1 MSIPRQFAA
10 GDPVWYDRALPTL
23 EDFDGDEAAFDQA
36 MADYVTLQNGPQ
48 LADVPNFGIPE
59 QQVFNHQTGQYET
72 RGGMPKRFEGMSQGE
87 FAANQLNSRFSN
99 IQKKQASGMYSPDQR
114 RSDLMALQSRAQIRP
129 EEMQQAYNATRADG
143 TAVLADPV
151 LTYLESLG
159 FAPTGDF
166 NWAPPPTGQTPEEI
180 AANRD
185 AARAASGVDIR
196 AAQVAAQR
204 AAAQPDSP
212 FGPEDTWTV
221 LPDGRKVNGVGDV
234 WEVGQP
240 RPNPTAAQPNY
251 VAMVTGEGGVPALS
265 LEDIINNGVDVP
277 VDPWFNRDDVTPESL
292 GFDPSS
298 WAPPGAT
305 PALTPEQIAELAANF
320 GFDPN
325 DPVQMQEALIRLRLS
340 SSPGLIG
347 Y

>member
-129 EEMQQAYNATRADG
+129 EEMQQAYNAIRADG
-143 TAVLADPV
+143 SPVLADPV
-151 LTYLESLG
+151 LAWMEDILG
-159 FAPTGDF
+159 FAPGENA
-166 NWAPPPTGQTPEEI
+166 NWSPPPP
-180 AANRD
+180 
-185 AARAASGVDIR
+185 
-196 AAQVAAQR
+196 
-204 AAAQPDSP
+204 PDPNTVEYPGGPSP

-221 LPDGRKVNGVGDV
+221 QPDGSLVNQNGDV
-234 WEVGQP
+234 WIPGGGSLL
-240 RPNPTAAQPNY
+240 PNSNLGAPNMQQAAGISDPAALY
-251 VAMVTGEGGVPALS
+251 ASLTGGVPGAPLLPYDGPIPDGLPAS
-265 LEDIINNGVDVP
+265 SGPAPEM
-277 VDPWFNRDDVTPESL
+277 TPEE
-292 GFDPSS
+292 
-298 WAPPGAT
+298 WQ
-305 PALTPEQIAELAANF
+305 ALLVSMGI
-320 GFDPN
+320 DPN
-325 DPVQMQEALIRLRLS
+325 DAAAAARMMFTRQFG
-340 SSPGLIG
+340 GLGG

>member
-10 GDPVWYDRALPTL
+10 GDPIWYDRNLPTL

-143 TAVLADPV
+143 TAVLVDPV

-159 FAPTGDF
+159 FAPTGDY
-166 NWAPPPTGQTPEEI
+166 NWIQPVTEQTPEEI

-185 AARAASGVDIR
+185 AARAQLGVDER
-196 AAQVAAQR
+196 AAEI
-204 AAAQPDSP
+204 AAA
-212 FGPEDTWTV
+212 
-221 LPDGRKVNGVGDV
+221 RRN
-234 WEVGQP
+234 
-240 RPNPTAAQPNY
+240 AQP
-251 VAMVTGEGGVPALS
+251 VMREGGDPGLTFQ
-265 LEDIINNGVDVP
+265 DIINSGIAIPGDPGFSPDNP
-277 VDPWFNRDDVTPESL
+277 VFSIQP
-292 GFDPSS
+292 FDPAAS
-298 WAPPGAT
+298 PVPDGVEE
-305 PALTPEQIAELAANF
+305 LTPEQIAELAANF

-325 DPVQMQEALIRLRLS
+325 DPYQMQLALMRLGLNPRS
-340 SSPGLIG
+340 GLIG

>member
-10 GDPVWYDRALPTL
+10 GDPVWHDRALPTL

-36 MADYVTLQNGPQ
+36 MADYVTLQNGQQ

-143 TAVLADPV
+143 TAVLTDPV

-166 NWAPPPTGQTPEEI
+166 NWAPPTTGQTPEEI

-221 LPDGRKVNGVGDV
+221 LPDGTRVNGVGDV
-234 WEVGQP
+234 WAPGQGTLLP
-240 RPNPTAAQPNY
+240 GSNPVNY
-251 VAMVTGEGGVPALS
+251 AGMVAGEGGDPGLTFQ
-265 LEDIINNGVDVP
+265 DIINSGIAIPGDPGFSPDNP
-277 VDPWFNRDDVTPESL
+277 VFSIQP
-292 GFDPSS
+292 FDPATS
-298 WAPPGAT
+298 PVPGGGT
-305 PALTPEQIAELAANF
+305 ELTPEQIVQLVASY

>member
-10 GDPVWYDRALPTL
+10 GDPVWYDRRLPTL

-129 EEMQQAYNATRADG
+129 EEMQQAYNAIRADG
-143 TAVLADPV
+143 SPVLADPV
-151 LTYLESLG
+151 LAWMEDILG
-159 FAPTGDF
+159 FAPGENA
-166 NWAPPPTGQTPEEI
+166 NWSPPPP
-180 AANRD
+180 
-185 AARAASGVDIR
+185 
-196 AAQVAAQR
+196 
-204 AAAQPDSP
+204 PDPNTVEYPGGPSP

-221 LPDGRKVNGVGDV
+221 QPDGSLVNQNGDV
-234 WEVGQP
+234 WIPGGGSLL
-240 RPNPTAAQPNY
+240 PNSNLGAPNMQQAAGISDPAALY
-251 VAMVTGEGGVPALS
+251 ASLTGGVPGAPLLPYDGPIPDGLPAS
-265 LEDIINNGVDVP
+265 SGPAPEM
-277 VDPWFNRDDVTPESL
+277 TPEE
-292 GFDPSS
+292 
-298 WAPPGAT
+298 WQ
-305 PALTPEQIAELAANF
+305 ALLVSMGI
-320 GFDPN
+320 DPN
-325 DPVQMQEALIRLRLS
+325 DAAAAARMMFTRQFG
-340 SSPGLIG
+340 GLGG